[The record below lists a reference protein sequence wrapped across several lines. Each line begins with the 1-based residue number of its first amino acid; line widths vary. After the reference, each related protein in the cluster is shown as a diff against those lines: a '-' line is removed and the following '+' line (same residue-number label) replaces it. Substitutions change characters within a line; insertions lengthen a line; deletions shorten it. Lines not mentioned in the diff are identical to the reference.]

1 MVNILPKDAQNKL
14 RTRYY
19 LQLLSMV
26 FFLVAVAFAA
36 GAGLLAPS
44 YLLARQEADGAKQYS
59 TALQQTLALKQAAGA
74 GAEML
79 TLAEEL
85 KLMKTYQADPAIAG
99 AVSALTAKLPKGVSI
114 TKVLIIPPG
123 VSDGKIGIEGRSKT
137 RTELLAFVND
147 LQANASFKNV
157 AVPVSDLAG
166 DTDLPFSL
174 TFSLVKQK

>member
-14 RTRYY
+14 GTRYY

-44 YLLARQEADGAKQYS
+44 YLLARQEADGAKEYS
-59 TALQQTLALKQAAGA
+59 TALQQALTLKQSAGA

-79 TLAEEL
+79 ALSEQL
-85 KLMKTYQADPAIAG
+85 KLMKAYQANPAVAG
-99 AVSALTAKLPKGVSI
+99 ALSALVAKLPKGVSI
-114 TKVLIIPPG
+114 TKIFILPPG
-123 VSDGKIGIEGRSKT
+123 TSDGKIGIEGRAKT
-137 RTELLAFVND
+137 RAELLAFVSD
-147 LQANASFKNV
+147 LQANALFKNV

-166 DTDLPFSL
+166 DTDIPFSL